1 MDKDYSIDDIQAL
14 SPAESI
20 RLRPRLYFDKCFS
33 EGTLDTL
40 PFELLCHAFDEYFD
54 GSCKSVE
61 ISVAQDSFTVHYDA
75 GISLAPRFENDPQSK
90 AELIMTQIAAC
101 KHEKKHLSVGEEF
114 CNLGMA
120 TINFAAERCELETVY
135 NQKKGHFVFE
145 NGKTISSIIKAVEN
159 ETEYSRI
166 YLKPDKSL
174 FENIPLTLEGIQEK
188 AKQVVSKLTDLS
200 IMVIDNSN
208 NG

>member
-14 SPAESI
+14 TPAESI
-20 RLRPRLYFDKCFS
+20 RLRPRLYFDNCFS
-33 EGTLDTL
+33 EGTLDAL

-61 ISVAQDSFTVHYDA
+61 ISVGQDCFSVHYDA
-75 GISLAPRFENDPQSK
+75 GISLAPRYENDPQSK
-90 AELIMTQIAAC
+90 AELIMTKIAAC

-120 TINFAAERCELETVY
+120 TINFAAERCELETVF
-135 NQKKGHFVFE
+135 NLKKGHFVFE
-145 NGKTISSIIKAVEN
+145 NGKTISSIIEAVEN

-174 FENIPLTLEGIQEK
+174 FENLPLTLEGIREK
-188 AKQVVSKLTDLS
+188 AKQVGSKLTDLS
-200 IMVIDNSN
+200 IMVIDK
-208 NG
+208 